1 MTQTFLLSPRVD
13 LSLVDGVTSFS
24 SGVSNGV
31 ESFEYASSQGTGKGF
46 IFQKRSTFD
55 YHIFIEQPDGKWS
68 LHSWFLKDLSQI
80 YVLLKMIIS
89 IIMHHIESYYIS
101 RWIV

>member
-1 MTQTFLLSPRVD
+1 MDF
-13 LSLVDGVTSFS
+13 SLVDGVTAFS

-31 ESFEYASSQGTGKGF
+31 ESFKYAYASSKGTDKGF

-55 YHIFIEQPDGKWS
+55 YPIFIAEPDGKWS